1 MKLSAPTKPLFIIS
15 AVLFVLGVLG
25 IFAVMALAPYASW
38 LLIIAWIVLAVGCL
52 MRGA

>member
-1 MKLSAPTKPLFIIS
+1 MNLSAPKKPLFIAS
-15 AVLFVLGVLG
+15 AVLFALGVLG

-38 LLIIAWIVLAVGCL
+38 LLIFAWIVLAVGCL